1 MANLSTQSLPGLV
14 LAASLFGGGT
24 TAAAEAGASPSPAF
38 MQYWKSGLAEL
49 TSYDVT
55 LERYGE
61 MRKAQG
67 VMVFVYEEIN
77 ADTRIKV
84 ESAKTPPAK
93 RIPVLKL
100 NNVIKFST
108 GVYDYSIM
116 TSVFAGLTAPG
127 ALRPFPPQKISFS
140 SQEWCGNVFQQIL
153 PRPQGLVS
161 EIHSYFEAEGDAT
174 ATLAYPKGANGVP
187 AAIYYEDEMPI
198 LVRELDGA
206 VWPMATPRK
215 INLVPGLWERRKRH
229 VPLAFTEGVLTK
241 AGPEKWRDDS
251 GDKPEIQDAV
261 KWTLESVGITTTY
274 HVAASAPHLLL
285 AWENSKG
292 EKGVLKASIRSTY
305 WEHNHNLDLPLR
317 KKLGLTYGVDGK

>member
-1 MANLSTQSLPGLV
+1 MANLSMKSLPGLL
-14 LAASLFGGGT
+14 LALSLTVGES
-24 TAAAEAGASPSPAF
+24 AAAETGATPSPAF

-49 TSYDVT
+49 TSYDVAV
-55 LERYGE
+55 ERYGE
-61 MRKAQG
+61 MRKGQG

-100 NNVIKFST
+100 NNALKFNT

-127 ALRPFPPQKISFS
+127 SLRPFPPQKISFS

-161 EIHSYFEAEGDAT
+161 EIHSYFEAEGDAS
-174 ATLAYPKGANGVP
+174 ATLPYPKGANGVP

-215 INLVPGLWERRKRH
+215 INLV
-229 VPLAFTEGVLTK
+229 
-241 AGPEKWRDDS
+241 GPEKS
-251 GDKPEIQDAV
+251 GEKEAV
-261 KWTLESVGITTTY
+261 KWTLESLGTTTTY
-274 HVAASAPHLLL
+274 HVAAAAPRHLL
-285 AWENSKG
+285 AWENTKG
-292 EKGVLKASIRSTY
+292 EKGTLIASVRSTY
-305 WEHNHNLDLPLR
+305 WERNHNIDSPLR

>member
-1 MANLSTQSLPGLV
+1 MANLSTNSLPVLV
-14 LAASLFGGGT
+14 LALSICGGGSI
-24 TAAAEAGASPSPAF
+24 AAAETGATPSPAF

-49 TSYDVT
+49 TSYEIV

-100 NNVIKFST
+100 NNVLKFTT

-127 ALRPFPPQKISFS
+127 SLRPFPPQKISFS

-161 EIHSYFEAEGDAT
+161 EMHSYFEAEGDAS
-174 ATLAYPKGANGVP
+174 ATLPYPKGANGAP

-206 VWPMATPRK
+206 VWPVATPRK

-241 AGPEKWRDDS
+241 AGPEKL
-251 GDKPEIQDAV
+251 GDKEAV
-261 KWTLESVGITTTY
+261 KWTLESVGTTTTY
-274 HVAASAPHLLL
+274 HVASAAPHHLL

-292 EKGVLKASIRSTY
+292 EKGVLIASVRSTY
-305 WEHNHNLDLPLR
+305 WEHNRNIDTPLR
-317 KKLGLTYGVDGK
+317 KKLGLSYGVDG